1 MQLHCKIGGNSVSP
15 IKGSG
20 ASRNEKGKFYEN
32 FKNGVI
38 VARDMP
44 DRASLCARFVAAR
57 LCRNGRGWRCHNR
70 NWFKH

>member
-32 FKNGVI
+32 FKNGDI
-38 VARDMP
+38 VARYMP
-44 DRASLCARFVAAR
+44 DRACVCARCFAAR
-57 LCRNGRGWRCHNR
+57 LCRNG
-70 NWFKH
+70 